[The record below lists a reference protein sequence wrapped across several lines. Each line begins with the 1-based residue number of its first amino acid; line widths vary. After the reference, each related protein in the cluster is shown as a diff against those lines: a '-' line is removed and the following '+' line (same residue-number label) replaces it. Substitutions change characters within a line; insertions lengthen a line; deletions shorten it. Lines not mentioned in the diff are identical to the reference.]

1 MRRRRIPGLV
11 DRIDVDDPK
20 EISEVVENPS
30 IDREFFTPTSLVN
43 WFLLKRTLAA
53 LSFAGKRFPTLTP
66 KASTEDARERE
77 TLWKTLEA
85 KIPSIRQGPAE
96 LEALAQ
102 WVSNPDSGAVVGIL
116 VQQLLGSLF
125 SERFVAT
132 AESWHAAQVLVAAPR
147 LSNLPKLFWWT
158 FSGKVQRAKR
168 LLSGMVGGSLSGVNA
183 IGIAA
188 HNVVKGLEHM
198 RQLYADEKTRGSLS
212 AQDAASGCVF
222 APISVYRQ
230 ALSAGSVEGCPFSRG
245 SLFVLNIGSAS
256 RRFHDRRIAFLEDSW
271 SRCPAAEW
279 VPAMLEG
286 VWKRARSAGDAR
298 PIDNPSKH
306 VA

>member
-20 EISEVVENPS
+20 EISEIVGNPS
-30 IDREFFTPTSLVN
+30 IDREFFSPTSLVN
-43 WFLLKRTLAA
+43 WFLLKRTLVA

-66 KASTEDARERE
+66 RASAEDARERE
-77 TLWKTLEA
+77 TLWKTLQA
-85 KIPSIRQGPAE
+85 KIPSIREGPAE
-96 LEALAQ
+96 LEPLAQ
-102 WVSNPDSGAVVGIL
+102 WVSNPNSDAVVGIL

-125 SERFVAT
+125 SEHFVAT
-132 AESWHAAQVLVAAPR
+132 EESWHAAQVLVAAPR

-158 FSGKVQRAKR
+158 LSGKVHRAKR
-168 LLSGMVGGSLSGVNA
+168 LLAGMVGGSLSGVNA
-183 IGIAA
+183 IGIAV

-198 RQLYADEKTRGSLS
+198 RELYADEKTRGSLS
-212 AQDAASGCVF
+212 AQEAANECVI

-230 ALSAGSVEGCPFSRG
+230 ALSAGSVAGCPFSRG

-256 RRFHDRRIAFLEDSW
+256 RRFHDRRIAFLADSW
-271 SRCPAAEW
+271 SGCPAAEW